1 MNAPERP
8 SPLRSLR
15 VVAVTS
21 GKGGVGKTSLTVNL
35 ALLFARQGRRV
46 LIIDGDTGLANVD
59 ILMDLQPRATLRH
72 LLAGEVGIEDVLLES
87 KHGVTILPGGSGVAE
102 LAELSV
108 MAQRELLESV
118 DGLGDQFDTVLVD
131 TAAGIGSNA
140 RFFAGAA
147 QEVLVVA
154 TPEPTAMAD
163 AYAMIKVLSRH
174 CGVTRVGVVLNQVVG
189 KEEARDVFERLD
201 QLCARFLPVS
211 LDFVGAIPRDA
222 HVREAVMAQLPLVVA
237 YPASPAAQALAK
249 LADDILSRPAPTGPD
264 GRLQLFWTRLLAD
277 AAASTSAESRGSVQ

>member
-1 MNAPERP
+1 MIDLDRP
-8 SPLRSLR
+8 APLRALR
-15 VVAVTS
+15 VIAVTS

-35 ALLFARQGRRV
+35 ALTFARQGRRV
-46 LIIDGDTGLANVD
+46 LILDGDTGLANVD
-59 ILMDLQPRATLRH
+59 ILMDAQPRATLRH
-72 LLAGEVGIEDVLLES
+72 LLAGEADIEEVLLASE
-87 KHGVTILPGGSGVAE
+87 HGVTILPGGSGVAE
-102 LAELSV
+102 LSELSELV
-108 MAQRELLESV
+108 QRELLETL
-118 DGLGDQFDTVLVD
+118 DGLGDRFDTVLVD

-154 TPEPTAMAD
+154 TPEPTSLAD

-189 KEEARDVFERLD
+189 RDEARDVFERLD
-201 QLCARFLPVS
+201 ALCARFLPVA
-211 LDFVGAIPRDA
+211 LDFVGSIPRDA

-237 YPASPAAQALAK
+237 YPASPASQAIAR
-249 LADDILSRPAPTGPD
+249 LADDILSRPAPSGPD

-277 AAASTSAESRGSVQ
+277 AAAGARSEARGSV

>member
-1 MNAPERP
+1 MPPAERP
-8 SPLRSLR
+8 APMRPLR
-15 VVAVTS
+15 VIAVTS

-46 LIIDGDTGLANVD
+46 LILDGDTGLANVD
-59 ILMDLQPRATLRH
+59 ILLDLKPRATLRH

-87 KHGVTILPGGSGVAE
+87 EHGVTVLPGGSGVAE
-102 LAELSV
+102 LSELSTT
-108 MAQRELLESV
+108 AQRELLEALDS
-118 DGLGDQFDTVLVD
+118 LGDRYDTVLVD

-147 QEVLVVA
+147 QEVIVVA

-174 CGVTRVGVVLNQVVG
+174 CGVTRVGMVLNQVVG

-201 QLCARFLPVS
+201 QLCARFLSVS
-211 LDFVGAIPRDA
+211 LDFLGTIPRDA
-222 HVREAVMAQLPLVVA
+222 HVREAVMAQSPLVTA
-237 YPASPAAQALAK
+237 YPACPASQALAK
-249 LADDILSRPAPTGPD
+249 LADDILSRPVPAGPD

-277 AAASTSAESRGSVQ
+277 AAAGTRVEARGSV

>member
-1 MNAPERP
+1 MPPDRP
-8 SPLRSLR
+8 TPMRALR
-15 VVAVTS
+15 VIAVTS

-46 LIIDGDTGLANVD
+46 LILDGDTGLANVD
-59 ILMDLQPRATLRH
+59 ILLDLKPRATLRH
-72 LLAGEVGIEDVLLES
+72 LLAGEVGIDEVLLES
-87 KHGVTILPGGSGVAE
+87 ESGVTVLPGGSGVAE
-102 LAELSV
+102 LSELSAA
-108 MAQRELLESV
+108 AQRELLEAV
-118 DGLGDQFDTVLVD
+118 DCLGDRYDTVLVD

-147 QEVLVVA
+147 QEVIVVA
-154 TPEPTAMAD
+154 TPEPTSMAD

-174 CGVTRVGVVLNQVVG
+174 CGVTRAGLVLNQVVG

-211 LDFVGAIPRDA
+211 LDFLGTIPRDA
-222 HVREAVMAQLPLVVA
+222 HVREAVMAQSPLVTA
-237 YPASPAAQALAK
+237 YPACPASQALAK

-277 AAASTSAESRGSVQ
+277 AAAGPRADARGSL